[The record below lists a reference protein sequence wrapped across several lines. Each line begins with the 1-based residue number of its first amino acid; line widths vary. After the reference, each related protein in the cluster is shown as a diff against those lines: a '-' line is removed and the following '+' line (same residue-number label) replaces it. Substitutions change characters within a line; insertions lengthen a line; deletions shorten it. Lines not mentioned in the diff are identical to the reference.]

1 MNDTNDEIRNLNGK
15 SKQGFF
21 INKAGV
27 FELLEVYKKD
37 NKEKLIKFFSTD
49 FTIESERVK
58 ASEESQMELD
68 PIKIAEDKKSAILD
82 NITKAF
88 EHKKFIRNY
97 AMELNKEQII
107 ADLYFK
113 SKNLVVQY

>member
-1 MNDTNDEIRNLNGK
+1 
-15 SKQGFF
+15 
-21 INKAGV
+21 
-27 FELLEVYKKD
+27 
-37 NKEKLIKFFSTD
+37 
-49 FTIESERVK
+49 
-58 ASEESQMELD
+58 MELD
-68 PIKIAEDKKSAILD
+68 PIKIAEDKKTTILD

-113 SKNLVVQY
+113 SKNLIVQYCIDDTTATGENIVIVNPNDPEFCIFKIISEINVKLSKKSASKII